1 MGLRVYIIVEE
12 YGTEVYQ
19 ISIIGAVI
27 DEETAKEIVNTLNE
41 KEKSKEDYDK
51 DFSPSYI
58 YFCQEVYG
66 TVENFMKGL
75 SWEE

>member
-1 MGLRVYIIVEE
+1 MGLRIYIIIEE
-12 YGTEVYQ
+12 YGIDVYQ
-19 ISIIGAVI
+19 MYIIGAVM

-51 DFSPSYI
+51 DFSSSYR

-66 TVENFMKGL
+66 TVEDFMKEIIG
-75 SWEE
+75 